1 LYDGA
6 NLICEIDSGSG
17 NVSVAYTW
25 GAAGLIS
32 EHYTGT
38 NQSYFYL
45 YDASDNTRELL
56 GSDGSIQAEFV
67 YSSFGETQQDTA
79 PNGQSAIS
87 TPFSWKGRSGA
98 YRDWESDWYL
108 IGARYYSP
116 QMGRFISQD
125 LMHYVVAHGH
135 RPPDAF
141 IDAVMQSAAE
151 ASGVDVA

>member
-1 LYDGA
+1 MGATFDAAGHMIECDPWLGSYSYDYDDAGRRVSKTDPWGDAPTIYLYDGA
-6 NLICEIDSGSG
+6 NLICEIDAGSG

-32 EHYTGT
+32 DHYTGT
-38 NQSYFYL
+38 NQSYFHL

-98 YRDWESDWYL
+98 YRDWESD
-108 IGARYYSP
+108 
-116 QMGRFISQD
+116 
-125 LMHYVVAHGH
+125 
-135 RPPDAF
+135 
-141 IDAVMQSAAE
+141 
-151 ASGVDVA
+151 